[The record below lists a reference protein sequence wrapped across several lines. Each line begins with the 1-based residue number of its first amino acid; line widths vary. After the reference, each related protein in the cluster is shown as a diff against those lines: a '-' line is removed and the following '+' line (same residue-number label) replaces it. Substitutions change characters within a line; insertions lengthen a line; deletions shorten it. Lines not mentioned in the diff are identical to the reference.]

1 MTKSKSMFEKTN
13 DVFENWDKEAFKNLF
28 HEDYMKVRETEMVN
42 RDEHVEDVSKLAS
55 QSDWNWHTDWNW
67 HKIVKNMYEDEY
79 VSVSRWEENG
89 EIVTNCVIL
98 REGQFWRS
106 MVNSQMLHLINSN
119 CAVERLFQN
128 QEEVA

>member
-1 MTKSKSMFEKTN
+1 
-13 DVFENWDKEAFKNLF
+13 
-28 HEDYMKVRETEMVN
+28 MKVRETEMVN

-55 QSDWNWHTDWNW
+55 QSDWNWD
-67 HKIVKNMYEDEY
+67 KIVKNMYEDEY

-128 QEEVA
+128 QEEAA